1 MANQV
6 LAENITWLRE
16 SLAGEEDAGRRSDA
30 ETLLS
35 LATQLTKQPSKN
47 ALRHIAKELQVHQ
60 KDRRMSELYDAVLAR
75 VGDHVD
81 EL

>member
-16 SLAGEEDAGRRSDA
+16 SMAGEEDADHRSDA
-30 ETLLS
+30 ETLMS
-35 LATQLTKQPSKN
+35 VVTKLTNQPSKN
-47 ALRHIAKELQVHQ
+47 VLRQIAKAMQVHQ

-75 VGDHVD
+75 VGDRVD